1 MKTVVDVDGVVADG
15 HGRVDEKYFLG
26 LLVDSLSPF

>member
-1 MKTVVDVDGVVADG
+1 VVSDG